1 MISRKRSR
9 KHMFSF
15 FTFLSLSV
23 PILYAPC
30 WRKNSKVA
38 ALYGD
43 CLTTL
48 QYGRRI
54 SNLLIYSRK
63 DTLRHVQYYVIV
75 YLSLTRKF
83 CAIIYIFDR
92 YSTKRT
98 NRYNGKNMQIK
109 CIWCVHIKLLIV
121 FFLKLTTFRRES
133 GTWICA
139 LMFQVAHILYI
150 SGTVKISQ
158 RNNYS
163 NDQYNFNLH
172 LYLRV
177 IS

>member
-9 KHMFSF
+9 KHMLSFF

-54 SNLLIYSRK
+54 SNLLIYSRR

-75 YLSLTRKF
+75 YPSLTRKF
-83 CAIIYIFDR
+83 CAIIYIFGR

-121 FFLKLTTFRRES
+121 FFK
-133 GTWICA
+133 A
-139 LMFQVAHILYI
+139 DYI
-150 SGTVKISQ
+150 SAREWNMNLCINVSSRAHTVHIRYRKNITKK
-158 RNNYS
+158 
-163 NDQYNFNLH
+163 
-172 LYLRV
+172 
-177 IS
+177 